1 MVREKLTAIKK
12 TLNRYKKIFDEFEL
26 NEFNESDPIDDSYN
40 LFLNDLYD
48 DLNTPKAM
56 ATLNIFFENFKKKKR
71 KKILVSISRCLKL
84 LGINLKNIEK
94 IK

>member
-1 MVREKLTAIKK
+1 MSKSLNTLVNELLKNYTVSNFVYYLLLQITLRLERNLQQSK

-48 DLNTPKAM
+48 DLNTPKA
-56 ATLNIFFENFKKKKR
+56 I
-71 KKILVSISRCLKL
+71 
-84 LGINLKNIEK
+84 
-94 IK
+94 